1 MFQFPSSKNRITD
14 TSQLFSVLIYF
25 STKLLDNKFIKKI
38 FPSHRK
44 LSAFIF
50 YLPENKKIFS
60 HITLIHCG
68 VLQFNT
74 CHISR
79 ISSHSP
85 PLAIKLEVKIRKLFF
100 ISYSMLAFLW
110 IVHCHH
116 RHVLMSSTVGIL
128 EVGNS
133 S

>member
-1 MFQFPSSKNRITD
+1 MSPISFSKTASQTSCNYFQCWFH
-14 TSQLFSVLIYF
+14 FSA
-25 STKLLDNKFIKKI
+25 KLLDNKFIKV
-38 FPSHRK
+38 FPSHCK

-50 YLPENKKIFS
+50 FLHFISLKKKIFS

-79 ISSHSP
+79 TNSHSP

-100 ISYSMLAFLW
+100 ISHSMLAIFFCELLTVI
-110 IVHCHH
+110 IVVSWCHQQWEYS
-116 RHVLMSSTVGIL
+116 R
-128 EVGNS
+128 
-133 S
+133 